1 MNRRTIIGAALAV
14 LCLPAIAQ
22 AQGVTGDVDLSRYP
36 VGPVPPEFLTT
47 WRTGSGAAGDWQ
59 VVQDPTATQ
68 GKTIAQL
75 SKDDTD
81 NRYPLAVYQPLP
93 AQDVEASVR
102 FKAVSG
108 RVDQAAGLA
117 VRLQDADNYYIAR
130 ANALEGNVRLYH
142 VVKGDRTQLASASVE
157 VSSGHWHTLTLR
169 AEGDQLS
176 VSFNGKPLITH
187 TDRTFA
193 GLGKVALWTKADS
206 VTYFDQ
212 IRITPLKVAAQSAP
226 PT

>member
-1 MNRRTIIGAALAV
+1 MNRRTIIGAALAI
-14 LCLPAIAQ
+14 LCLPAAAH
-22 AQGVTGDVDLSRYP
+22 AQGVTGNVDLSQYP

-47 WRTGSGAAGDWQ
+47 WRTGSGATGDWQ

-68 GKTIAQL
+68 GRAIAQL

-81 NRYPLAVYQPLP
+81 SRYPLAVYQPLP

-102 FKAVSG
+102 FKTVSG

-130 ANALEGNVRLYH
+130 ANALEGNVRLYR
-142 VVKGDRTQLASASVE
+142 VVKGDRNQLASASVG
-157 VSSGHWHTLTLR
+157 VSSGQWHTLTLR
-169 AEGDQLS
+169 AEGDRLS
-176 VSFNGKPLITH
+176 VSLNGKPLITQ
-187 TDRTFA
+187 TDRTFL

-206 VTYFDQ
+206 VTHFDQ
-212 IRITPLKVAAQSAP
+212 IRITPLGLAASSTAP
-226 PT
+226 K